1 MNINE
6 DMFIA
11 YLTNSRFT
19 QVHDSFMK
27 MFKGNGTDAF
37 LLSNTISF
45 YNMLK
50 ETKPEKLTD
59 GFFYRTVNDIE
70 EKFAINAYHQRE
82 SFRRM
87 SEIGVITILYNGP
100 HALRR
105 IKINFDKLYELFSLD
120 NVVLVMPKEKK
131 SLRSA
136 SIEKREQQY
145 EFYKDINNSIKVDL
159 LENFLEHHRG
169 NIKKDLAEF
178 MYAFVWKYNY
188 FDWNP
193 KQFGIIRN
201 YWNQVYSNKKFD
213 YGSLDEFIGPID
225 RSNVLYEFLHFNNT
239 RSEKSPSMKMT
250 IEQFLLRRYDE

>member
-11 YLTNSRFT
+11 YLTNSRYT

-45 YNMLK
+45 YYMLK
-50 ETKPEKLTD
+50 ENKPEKLVD
-59 GFFYRTVNDIE
+59 GFFYRTVSDIE

-87 SEIGVITILYNGP
+87 SEIGVITIIYSGP

-105 IKINFDKLYELFSLD
+105 IKINFDKLYELFSID
-120 NVVLVMPKEKK
+120 NNIIIIPKEKK
-131 SLRSA
+131 SLRFS
-136 SIEKREQQY
+136 SGLKKEVQL
-145 EFYKDINNSIKVDL
+145 EFYKTLNDFIKNESFEDYI
-159 LENFLEHHRG
+159 HHGKG
-169 NIKKDLAEF
+169 NIKRDLAEF
-178 MYAFVWKYNY
+178 LYAFNVKYNN
-188 FDWNP
+188 FEWTP
-193 KQFGIIRN
+193 KQFGIVRN

-213 YGSLDEFIGPID
+213 YRSLLDFVGPINMD
-225 RSNVLYEFLHFNNT
+225 NVLYEFLHYDST
-239 RSEKSPSMKMT
+239 RVENSPSLKMNVN
-250 IEQFLLRRYDE
+250 EFLLRSYNE